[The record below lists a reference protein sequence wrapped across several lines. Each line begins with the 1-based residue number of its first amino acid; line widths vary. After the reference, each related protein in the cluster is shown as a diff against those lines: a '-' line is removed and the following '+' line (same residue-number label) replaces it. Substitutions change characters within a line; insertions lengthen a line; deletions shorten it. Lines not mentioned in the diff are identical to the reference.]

1 MLLIRLLGVAVFAT
15 RLPIDSTAARR
26 PVIILMEEKKRKKK
40 TDGLYTPLEY
50 GCISVCLQKE
60 NRGGGYF
67 GQNRYMVGERGEG
80 NRFYCANTLPDIR
93 KGIYGGG
100 YRG

>member
-1 MLLIRLLGVAVFAT
+1 MDVYLCV
-15 RLPIDSTAARR
+15 S
-26 PVIILMEEKKRKKK
+26 KKK
-40 TDGLYTPLEY
+40 IG
-50 GCISVCLQKE
+50 
-60 NRGGGYF
+60 GGGYF

>member
-1 MLLIRLLGVAVFAT
+1 MDVYLCV
-15 RLPIDSTAARR
+15 S
-26 PVIILMEEKKRKKK
+26 KKK
-40 TDGLYTPLEY
+40 IG
-50 GCISVCLQKE
+50 
-60 NRGGGYF
+60 GGGYF

-100 YRG
+100 ISRLRNIYGREKGGEGTLL